1 MAIHR
6 SLIAGVCSM
15 LLACRAEREEP
26 VELAF
31 FDFDRLEEAQ
41 SFAEER
47 QASTARQAPASSS
60 PPGTAQRA
68 PAGGSAPAANGQNA
82 ALSCFQRA
90 RDQTLLGEG
99 NAFLLCRGASSTAP
113 AECYERADDQT
124 HLSRR
129 ELFDLCRCA
138 RSTEP
143 VNCFQRAE
151 RDTFLENRQI
161 IQLCSPIVTLNL
173 WPSCTPA
180 VP

>member
-1 MAIHR
+1 MENHP
-6 SLIAGVCSM
+6 LWVGGVCLM
-15 LLACRAEREEP
+15 LFACRAERDEP

-31 FDFDRLEEAQ
+31 FARLEEAQ
-41 SFAEER
+41 SVAEEK
-47 QASTARQAPASSS
+47 QASSALRRAASSA
-60 PPGTAQRA
+60 PPGTSPRA
-68 PAGGSAPAANGQNA
+68 PGDGLAPTGGGQNA
-82 ALSCFQRA
+82 ALSCYQRA

-143 VNCFQRAE
+143 VACFQRAE
-151 RDTFLENRQI
+151 RETFLENRQI

-173 WPSCTPA
+173 WPSCAPA